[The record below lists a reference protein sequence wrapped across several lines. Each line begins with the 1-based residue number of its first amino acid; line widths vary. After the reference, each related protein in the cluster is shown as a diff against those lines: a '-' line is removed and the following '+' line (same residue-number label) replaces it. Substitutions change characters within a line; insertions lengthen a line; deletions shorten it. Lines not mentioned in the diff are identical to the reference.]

1 MPERQVEPPA
11 SAGGCGGS
19 RRGTAGGF
27 GGTKPHV
34 GTHGA
39 GGGRWEHPRLGRAGV
54 VQPARPLRRRC
65 GEMRE
70 LPGRSGCTKLLG
82 LQPFKMLLGR
92 FEGSCALPG
101 NKSPFFPH
109 VSYAHVLLR
118 SRATR
123 GS

>member
-11 SAGGCGGS
+11 GGCGGS
-19 RRGTAGGF
+19 QRGTAGRF
-27 GGTKPHV
+27 GGTKPHM

-39 GGGRWEHPRLGRAGV
+39 GGGRWEHPRLRRAGV
-54 VQPARPLRRRC
+54 VQTARSLCRRC
-65 GEMRE
+65 GEMWE

-82 LQPFKMLLGR
+82 LHPFKMLLGR
-92 FEGSCALPG
+92 FEGSCDLPG
-101 NKSPFFPH
+101 NKSLFSPR
-109 VSYAHVLLR
+109 VSHAHALLR